1 MTNQIKYYILS
12 RLTKK
17 YILRGV
23 AQLVARHIWDVDAA
37 GSTPVTPT
45 KIAVST
51 SVGTA
56 IFFVFD
62 SNESNLM
69 EVLALRKC
77 FGETFL
83 AKSGWRV
90 LKFKEFRSPSE

>member
-1 MTNQIKYYILS
+1 MLTNQIKYYILS

-45 KIAVST
+45 
-51 SVGTA
+51 TA
-56 IFFVFD
+56 EKVPFRVPFLLCIE
-62 SNESNLM
+62 NEESNLM
-69 EVLALRKC
+69 EVFALRKC

-90 LKFKEFRSPSE
+90 LKFAEFRSPSE